1 MLFWTTLAIVF
12 LLVILAISL
21 NYLALAFYEFRGAFI
36 YTMVG
41 ILLFIVGA
49 AIYLSF
55 ALPSLAGEELS
66 LFGKN
71 KDISV
76 TQDSVQGLELL
87 EE

>member
-1 MLFWTTLAIVF
+1 MLFWTTLVIVF

-21 NYLALAFYEFRGAFI
+21 NYLALAFYEFQGAFM
-36 YTMVG
+36 YAMLG

-55 ALPSLAGEELS
+55 ALPSLAGENLP

-71 KDISV
+71 KEMSV